1 MRADVRAPRAIAA
14 SLLLALACSVGAGER
29 WWSVYFTAPGGASP
43 FTQNPE
49 DALVERIDAAR
60 KSFHGAFY
68 SISSQRIA
76 QTLVAAK
83 KRGVDVRIV
92 TEKDT
97 VCDQVWLL
105 VNAGIP
111 VVTDERRA
119 LMHDKF
125 AVIDDEIT
133 WTGSYNLTYNGA
145 FENDN
150 NAIAIRSADLA
161 AIYQAEFRE
170 MHEGGI
176 FGNRK
181 EPGVFG
187 FLTKKYHVKIEE
199 TNINAYF
206 SPEDNIERII
216 VDRLGKVK
224 KSVRFLAFS
233 FTSDPIA
240 EELIR
245 LHRKGVSVE
254 GVFEKEGSTTEHCEY
269 AKLLVEGVAV
279 KLDRNPHHM
288 HHKVFILDEALLIT
302 GSFNFSRGANTK
314 NDENVIMLDNREII
328 AEYLREFRR
337 IYD

>member
-1 MRADVRAPRAIAA
+1 
-14 SLLLALACSVGAGER
+14 
-29 WWSVYFTAPGGASP
+29 
-43 FTQNPE
+43 
-49 DALVERIDAAR
+49 
-60 KSFHGAFY
+60 
-68 SISSQRIA
+68 
-76 QTLVAAK
+76 
-83 KRGVDVRIV
+83 VDVRIV

-97 VCDQVWLL
+97 VGDQVWAL

-145 FENDN
+145 FEDDN
-150 NAIAIRSADLA
+150 NAIAIRSSDLA
-161 AIYQAEFRE
+161 AIFQAEFRE

-176 FGNRK
+176 FSNRK

-187 FLTKKYHVKIEE
+187 FLTKKYYVKIED

-216 VDRLGKVK
+216 LDRLGKTK

-240 EELIR
+240 DELIR
-245 LHRKGVSVE
+245 LHKKGITVQ
-254 GVFEKEGSTTEHCEY
+254 GVFEKEGSGTEHCEY

-279 KLDRNPHHM
+279 KLDRNPRLM
-288 HHKVFILDEALLIT
+288 HHKVIIIDEALLIT

-314 NDENVIMLDNREII
+314 NDENVILLDNREII
-328 AEYLREFRR
+328 AEYIREFRR
-337 IYD
+337 IYDQAN